1 LKGKLCAL
9 LFVIAFFGCL
19 VAFAGAQAETVIWR
33 EDMSYQSLDQL
44 EAGGWTVTHEDG
56 VSFSGSAIILDGSS
70 QDTAIHYS
78 NHFSSGIYDWKVE
91 DASRWVGGD
100 HCGNIISAI
109 TAKHSYAFSA
119 DGWYSNFAFYHDG
132 GKAYSSDKG
141 TFSEGKG
148 ATLTL
153 AITKVDNNIYCY
165 YNGELKYTY
174 TETDSTPS
182 QLTGVDAVSPWKGAS
197 EYDYFEVSSASPS
210 SAPPS
215 ENIFSNPVVIGG
227 ALGGVGIG
235 VGVVVY
241 YFLIA
246 GGSGAAGS
254 ASAGSSVAGAAS
266 GSGGSGS
273 GGGGSG
279 GGNGSNSGDNIIHP
293 ISDGSGPLVS
303 NHPIGELAMNTT
315 PINTTPASTSSGM
328 QQSTTQQT
336 DASSVYQM
344 IQNDQQ
350 QQMNRIKIQTD
361 TQTKIFDNPQ
371 DVTNLRVK
379 TQNKAYQQMDE
390 TIRSQNDPDGTV
402 ASSGEGSGGSEV

>member
-1 LKGKLCAL
+1 LKGKLCVG

-19 VAFAGAQAETVIWR
+19 VAFTGAQADSVIWR
-33 EDMSYQSLDQL
+33 EDMSYQSLGQL
-44 EAGGWTVTHEDG
+44 EAGGWTITHEDG

-100 HCGNIISAI
+100 HCGNIITAI

-132 GKAYSSDKG
+132 GKVYSSDKG
-141 TFSEGKG
+141 TFSESKG
-148 ATLTL
+148 TTLTL
-153 AITKVDNNIYCY
+153 AMTKVDNNIYCY

-182 QLTGVDAVSPWKGAS
+182 QLTGVDAVSPWRGAS
-197 EYDYFEVSSASPS
+197 EYDYFEVSSASSS

-227 ALGGVGIG
+227 AIGGVGIG
-235 VGVVVY
+235 VGVAVY
-241 YFLIA
+241 YFVIA

-254 ASAGSSVAGAAS
+254 ASAGSSVAGTAS
-266 GSGGSGS
+266 GSGGS

-279 GGNGSNSGDNIIHP
+279 GGSGSNSGDNIIHP

-315 PINTTPASTSSGM
+315 PINTTPTSNSPAM
-328 QQSTTQQT
+328 QQQSTP
-336 DASSVYQM
+336 SSADSLINQIM
-344 IQNDQQ
+344 HDNQQ
-350 QQMNRIKIQTD
+350 QQIDRMKIQSDSQTTIFQ
-361 TQTKIFDNPQ
+361 TQQ

-402 ASSGEGSGGSEV
+402 ASSGEGSGGSEA